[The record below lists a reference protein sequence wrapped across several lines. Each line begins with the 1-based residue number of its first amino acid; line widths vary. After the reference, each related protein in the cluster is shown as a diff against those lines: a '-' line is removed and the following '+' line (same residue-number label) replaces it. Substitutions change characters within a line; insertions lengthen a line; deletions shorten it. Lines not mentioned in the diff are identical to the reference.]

1 MGHKQNAAGEA
12 LQISFQPADHLR
24 VQVVGRFVQQQKI
37 ARMYQTGGQGHP
49 LPLSAGQ
56 GPHFLPHIRNA
67 QPGQYLH
74 SLIPGNFPGRGVQP
88 CLHLLHD
95 RILRVIVR
103 VLRQIAQAHIG
114 VITDA
119 AGIRLFLPRRQP
131 QEGGLTAA
139 VDADHAHPV
148 PLLHIKRHIIQ
159 KRPIPVGLAD
169 ALHVQKHSPDSFH
182 GFRLL

>member
-24 VQVVGRFVQQQKI
+24 VQVVGRLVQQQKI

-88 CLHLLHD
+88 RLHLLHD
-95 RILRVIVR
+95 RVLRVIGR
-103 VLRQIAQAHIG
+103 VLGQVAQAHVG
-114 VITDA
+114 VIADQPESGFSFPA
-119 AGIRLFLPRRQP
+119 ASRKKVDLPQP
-131 QEGGLTAA
+131 LT
-139 VDADHAHPV
+139 PTT
-148 PLLHIKRHIIQ
+148 PTR
-159 KRPIPVGLAD
+159 
-169 ALHVQKHSPDSFH
+169 SPCFI
-182 GFRLL
+182 